1 MLTRVQWHPD
11 YHQSHMLLRLFLLC
25 LIFLLLLAINIC
37 CGDVTLAPDQIWST
51 LTAGHGSDNPIS
63 NIIWQLRL
71 PRLLIAATVGACLS
85 LSGFV
90 LQTISR
96 NSLADPYLT
105 GVSSGAGLA
114 VALAF
119 TTRVDL
125 AFVPV
130 FAFAGGLVVS
140 VIVARLAQTNNGL
153 SVNRLLL
160 GGIGVAAI
168 TGGAM
173 TLILTMN
180 PVFSQTQ
187 GIFFWLAGGISGRSW
202 SEFWPAFCCT
212 IIGITAVLILSKP
225 LRLLSLGPNA
235 AQSLGLNVP
244 VMQWSLL
251 VSAVLLCAA
260 AVSVSGLVGFVGLI
274 GPHISRK
281 LFGNDERLQIVCATV
296 VGACLVLLSDLV
308 ARTLYQGQ
316 ELPLGT
322 LLALCGGPFFLW
334 LVYQHKEQES

>member
-1 MLTRVQWHPD
+1 MLTLYNGILF
-11 YHQSHMLLRLFLLC
+11 YHQSIMLLRLLC
-25 LIFLLLLAINIC
+25 LCLVLLLLLAVNVC
-37 CGDVTLAPDQIWST
+37 CGDVTLAPDQILAT
-51 LTAGHGSDNPIS
+51 LTGGSGSDSTIS
-63 NIIWQLRL
+63 SIIWQLRL

-85 LSGFV
+85 LAGFV
-90 LQTISR
+90 MQTISR

-119 TTRVDL
+119 IMRVDL
-125 AFVPV
+125 AFVPL
-130 FAFAGGLVVS
+130 FAFAGGLAVS

-173 TLILTMN
+173 TLMLTMN

-187 GIFFWLAGGISGRSW
+187 GIFFWLAGGISGRGW
-202 SEFWPAFCCT
+202 AEFWPAFFCT
-212 IIGITAVLILSKP
+212 MAGITAVLVLSKP

-244 VMQWSLL
+244 AMQWSLL
-251 VSAVLLCAA
+251 ISAVLLCAA

-274 GPHISRK
+274 GPHITRK
-281 LFGNDERLQIVCATV
+281 LFGNNERLQIICATII
-296 VGACLVLLSDLV
+296 GACLVLLSDLV
-308 ARTLYQGQ
+308 ARTLYHGQ

-322 LLALCGGPFFLW
+322 LLAICGGPFFLW

>member
-1 MLTRVQWHPD
+1 MF
-11 YHQSHMLLRLFLLC
+11 LRLLILGLVFALLM
-25 LIFLLLLAINIC
+25 AVNVC
-37 CGDVTLAPDQIWST
+37 CGDVTVAPQQVVET
-51 LTAGHGSDNPIS
+51 LIHGQQTDNS
-63 NIIWQLRL
+63 VTSIIWQLRL

-85 LSGFV
+85 VAGFV

-114 VALAF
+114 VALAL
-119 TTRVDL
+119 TARVDV
-125 AFVPV
+125 AFIPV
-130 FAFAGGLVVS
+130 FAFVGALVVS
-140 VIVARLAQTNNGL
+140 VIVARLAHTNDGL

-160 GGIGVAAI
+160 GGVGVAAI

-173 TLILTMN
+173 TLLLTMN

-187 GIFFWLAGGISGRSW
+187 GIFFWLAGGISGRGW
-202 SEFWPAFCCT
+202 TELWPAVCCT
-212 IIGITAVLILSKP
+212 AIGITAIMFLSKP

-235 AQSLGLNVP
+235 AKSLGLNVTL
-244 VMQWSLL
+244 MQWALL
-251 VSAVLLCAA
+251 TAAVLLCAA

-274 GPHISRK
+274 GPHITRK
-281 LFGNDERLQIVCATV
+281 LFGQNERVQIICAALI
-296 VGACLVLLSDLV
+296 GGCLVMASDLL
-308 ARTLYQGQ
+308 ARTIYQGQ

-334 LVYQHKEQES
+334 LLYQQKEQES